1 MSWRAL
7 KRKPFPTANFSS
19 QEWRT
24 YITISSLNWGLS
36 AAFIFASS
44 VTMLNS
50 SLGFSLQVK
59 APSGTVLL
67 LLITLLLIITSLWKD
82 QFFAILLNTVCLI
95 VIVHFSSTLLSY
107 TSQFWAA
114 KVPFR
119 DGLIAGVDSSLGFNW
134 AAWYD
139 WLNAHSLLE
148 NALRAVYSYSL
159 PVQLGLLTCVQ
170 SISFLEIRMQ
180 RLCFVTQMALLI
192 TLIMAAL
199 VPTLGPYHYFSIP
212 ETANASNFFPA
223 ATGSHISDIIN
234 LRSASPK
241 IPLDM
246 MQGII
251 TFPSFHAEMGLLF
264 VWSVWPVRIMRWAAI
279 AINGLMIIAV
289 PLCGAH
295 YLTDVIGGAAVALA
309 AILIENTFFWFL
321 VFSRAAEYGSS
332 TDLATSGPASDPG
345 M

>member
-7 KRKPFPTANFSS
+7 RSKPFANPSFSS
-19 QEWRT
+19 EEWRR

-36 AAFIFASS
+36 AAFIFAAS

-50 SLGFSLQVK
+50 SLGFSFQIK
-59 APSGTVLL
+59 APSGTALL
-67 LLITLLLIITSLWKD
+67 LLMTLLLIITSLWKD
-82 QFFAILLNTVCLI
+82 KIYAILLNTVCLI

-119 DGLIAGVDSSLGFNW
+119 DDLIAGVDANLGFNW
-134 AAWYD
+134 AEWYY
-139 WLNAHSLLE
+139 WLNAHPVLE
-148 NALRAVYSYSL
+148 DSLRAIYSYGL

-170 SISFLEIRMQ
+170 SIALLEIRMQ
-180 RLCFVTQMALLI
+180 RLCFVSQLALLV

-199 VPTLGPYHYFSIP
+199 VPTLGPYHYFDIP
-212 ETANASNFFPA
+212 ESTTWNLFPA
-223 ATGSHISDIIN
+223 ATGSHMSDIMN
-234 LRSASPK
+234 LRSTSPK

-264 VWSVWPVRIMRWAAI
+264 IWSVWPVRVMRWAAI
-279 AINGLMIIAV
+279 VINALMITAV

-295 YLTDVIGGAAVALA
+295 YLTDLIGGAAVAVV
-309 AILIENTFFWFL
+309 AILIENTVLWFL

-332 TDLATSGPASDPG
+332 TELAASGPADQG